1 MFQVTH
7 LSFSYDKKRKILDDI
22 SFSAQPGEILSIIGP
37 NGTGKTT
44 LLNCIVGGLS
54 PSQGMLSLNGRL
66 LNEMTCKER
75 AHHMGYVPQAMK
87 SDLNIKVMDYILL
100 GRSPYFKFSY
110 SKQNRQIVERVMDEV
125 GVSAFAMR
133 DLKHLS
139 GGERQKVSICRAL
152 VQEPEILLLDEPTSA
167 LDIRNQIDVLRLLRQ
182 ISRSRCLT
190 IIMSIHD
197 LSLSLMFSDTA
208 LMLHGAR
215 IARQGQVSH
224 VITPE
229 SIRQVYQ
236 VEASVIG
243 GKYIH
248 LHG

>member
-1 MFQVTH
+1 
-7 LSFSYDKKRKILDDI
+7 
-22 SFSAQPGEILSIIGP
+22 
-37 NGTGKTT
+37 
-44 LLNCIVGGLS
+44 
-54 PSQGMLSLNGRL
+54 
-66 LNEMTCKER
+66 
-75 AHHMGYVPQAMK
+75 MGYVPQAMK

-197 LSLSLMFSDTA
+197 LSLSLTFSDTA
-208 LMLHGAR
+208 LMLYGGADCATGTGLPCHH
-215 IARQGQVSH
+215 ARKHSPGVSGRGIRH
-224 VITPE
+224 WRQIYSSAWLEALYASRRRLPGSGSFPRVFSLLNVYRLSPAANHAIIT
-229 SIRQVYQ
+229 
-236 VEASVIG
+236 
-243 GKYIH
+243 
-248 LHG
+248 